1 MHCIQYILNFGVCR
15 ELAAQDAIADVADVL
30 TRLQCCLQDVG
41 AHIATPPETSEKH
54 KEKTLIDP
62 QMVEW
67 IHAEID
73 RFGDQVPP
81 LRQFILSGGG
91 ITSAHLQYARA
102 VCRRAERSAV
112 SLLRTEQIDPQ
123 AVKFLNRMS
132 DLLFVLGRYV
142 CMKTEHEELTYLRP
156 ETSMLDEVRYDRQL
170 RLWGE
175 EGQNSISRT
184 SVCVLGSSALGTEI
198 LKSLVLAGVRSVCV
212 MDSEL
217 VRMPD
222 LGQNFFLRQSDIGPY
237 FVSAFKNKD
246 VCVYMEEEEKAILS
260 TGKLSNLRVYGLLGY
275 IRVFVQEHTIANN
288 HEENALPDLRIDK
301 PFPKLLEMVANTN
314 LESMTLEEL
323 RHTPYII
330 LYLIALQRYKSDIG
344 DESAFPDNYAERK
357 RFLEILWKMRREGD
371 SGSLDSE
378 NFIEAKTALI
388 RSLQKTEVPRHVMDI
403 LMDENCDDHSQ
414 CVVPFWLICAGLR
427 RFVKSHGVL
436 PLTGILPDMTSDSM
450 RYSHLASIFH
460 EKALSDATEVFE
472 HTKNIEKERGVQEII
487 TEDLCYRFCKN
498 ARGIRLQRGTE
509 KDSLEAFQA
518 VLNGVVNQPVEN
530 GHVSA
535 AVWFLLLKAVDK
547 FHREKGRYPGTNG
560 VPCTIDALDLKQ
572 RVVSIVSLSQVADPE
587 AVIAQVPQNA
597 IAEICRYG
605 AGEIHVVASIVAQ
618 EVIKLATN
626 QYVPLDNT
634 FIYDGHTQQ
643 SSVFRM

>member
-1 MHCIQYILNFGVCR
+1 
-15 ELAAQDAIADVADVL
+15 
-30 TRLQCCLQDVG
+30 
-41 AHIATPPETSEKH
+41 
-54 KEKTLIDP
+54 
-62 QMVEW
+62 
-67 IHAEID
+67 
-73 RFGDQVPP
+73 
-81 LRQFILSGGG
+81 
-91 ITSAHLQYARA
+91 
-102 VCRRAERSAV
+102 
-112 SLLRTEQIDPQ
+112 
-123 AVKFLNRMS
+123 
-132 DLLFVLGRYV
+132 
-142 CMKTEHEELTYLRP
+142 
-156 ETSMLDEVRYDRQL
+156 LDEVRYDRQL

-222 LGQNFFLRQSDIGPY
+222 LGQNFFLRQSDIGRPRAAATVEY
-237 FVSAFKNKD
+237 LKELNPSVLGE
-246 VCVYMEEEEKAILS
+246 CLLLS
-260 TGKLSNLRVYGLLGY
+260 PLNLPEQDMTLSNLRVYGLLGY

-450 RYSHLASIFH
+450 RS
-460 EKALSDATEVFE
+460 
-472 HTKNIEKERGVQEII
+472 
-487 TEDLCYRFCKN
+487 
-498 ARGIRLQRGTE
+498 
-509 KDSLEAFQA
+509 
-518 VLNGVVNQPVEN
+518 
-530 GHVSA
+530 
-535 AVWFLLLKAVDK
+535 
-547 FHREKGRYPGTNG
+547 
-560 VPCTIDALDLKQ
+560 
-572 RVVSIVSLSQVADPE
+572 
-587 AVIAQVPQNA
+587 
-597 IAEICRYG
+597 
-605 AGEIHVVASIVAQ
+605 
-618 EVIKLATN
+618 
-626 QYVPLDNT
+626 
-634 FIYDGHTQQ
+634 
-643 SSVFRM
+643 